1 VNNPFFDPKVHRDM
15 IICLVALLLCEI
27 LLLCGSLYNKRHERK
42 AFELSVSIALASL
55 YLLLMII
62 YIPLFSTIM
71 ERLRVAFPITYK
83 SIRGKVTL
91 ALLIL
96 MILMLTRYLIYLSF

>member
-1 VNNPFFDPKVHRDM
+1 M
-15 IICLVALLLCEI
+15 IICLVALFLCEI
-27 LLLCGSLYNKRHERK
+27 LLLCGSIYNKRRNSK

-71 ERLRVAFPITYK
+71 ERLRVALPITYK
-83 SIRGKVTL
+83 NIRGKVTIGL
-91 ALLIL
+91 IVLLL
-96 MILMLTRYLIYLSF
+96 LMLTRYLIYVSF

>member
-1 VNNPFFDPKVHRDM
+1 M
-15 IICLVALLLCEI
+15 IICLIGLFVFELLLLTASIIEEQTQGGEKVLLFIMSIILALLFLLTII
-27 LLLCGSLYNKRHERK
+27 L
-42 AFELSVSIALASL
+42 
-55 YLLLMII
+55 

-71 ERLRVAFPITYK
+71 ERLRVAFPITFK
-83 SIRGKVTL
+83 SIRGKITL